1 MNNPPCILHGENRMG
16 IKELSMLLL
25 LEGISNV
32 KKGKLYADIRGEGP
46 KMKKYIVDV
55 ERIINQS
62 ILGSKDDPCH
72 WCMPYD
78 TTEKKLGPITMDN
91 TRVRKI
97 VDSLEMLIDITVVD
111 ANWKILW
118 YSALQNYRIA
128 MVLLRQKR
136 DFTNDQIATF
146 QRHADLF
153 FQKWVELHQKEG
165 VTNYIHMMG
174 SGHFAEYLYKWRNL
188 YRYSQQGWEA
198 MNAMIKTFF
207 YRRTNHGG
215 STGNKGTSQKSG
227 LVPIARWLQRRLIF
241 LCRFTEDEIS
251 KYIRENPIT
260 DRRTQIIAET
270 GVDPN
275 SDSEDEQ

>member
-1 MNNPPCILHGENRMG
+1 MG
-16 IKELSMLLL
+16 IKELSMLL

-46 KMKKYIVDV
+46 KMKKYIDDV

-62 ILGSKDDPCH
+62 ILGSEDDPCH
-72 WCMPYD
+72 WCVPYD

-111 ANWKILW
+111 ANRKILW

-146 QRHADLF
+146 Q
-153 FQKWVELHQKEG
+153 
-165 VTNYIHMMG
+165 
-174 SGHFAEYLYKWRNL
+174 
-188 YRYSQQGWEA
+188 
-198 MNAMIKTFF
+198 
-207 YRRTNHGG
+207 
-215 STGNKGTSQKSG
+215 
-227 LVPIARWLQRRLIF
+227 
-241 LCRFTEDEIS
+241 
-251 KYIRENPIT
+251 
-260 DRRTQIIAET
+260 
-270 GVDPN
+270 
-275 SDSEDEQ
+275 